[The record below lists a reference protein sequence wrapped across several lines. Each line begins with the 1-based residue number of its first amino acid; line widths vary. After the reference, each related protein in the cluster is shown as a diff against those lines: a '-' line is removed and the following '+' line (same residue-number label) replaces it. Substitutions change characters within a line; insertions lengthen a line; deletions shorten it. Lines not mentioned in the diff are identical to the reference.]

1 MGNIF
6 TKKTNNGA
14 SADASRGFRD
24 NCYITQIKNIN
35 EEELD
40 LSNIDKLQIK
50 VLKEMIKELKEVKDR
65 KSDKMTYKLPALNLC
80 SYSLF

>member
-1 MGNIF
+1 MGGRIS
-6 TKKTNNGA
+6 K
-14 SADASRGFRD
+14 SD
-24 NCYITQIKNIN
+24 NENDYIKQINNIN

-50 VLKEMIKELKEVKDR
+50 VLKEMIKELKEMKDR

-80 SYSLF
+80 SYSFF

>member
-6 TKKTNNGA
+6 NKKNN
-14 SADASRGFRD
+14 DE
-24 NCYITQIKNIN
+24 NCYITQIKNVN

-40 LSNIDKLQIK
+40 ISNIDRLQIK
-50 VLKEMIKELKEVKDR
+50 ALKEIIKDIKEVKDR
-65 KSDKMTYKLPALNLC
+65 KSDKITYKLPALNLC

>member
-6 TKKTNNGA
+6 TKKSDNDA

-35 EEELD
+35 EDELD
-40 LSNIDKLQIK
+40 LSNIGKLQIK
-50 VLKEMIKELKEVKDR
+50 VLKEMSLELQELKDK
-65 KSDKMTYKLPALNLC
+65 KSDKIYYKLPPVNLFN
-80 SYSLF
+80 YSII